1 MEKAH
6 GAVFCLRF
14 SRIGTLGLAFSL
26 LLPFIELLVLGLC
39 FSNLSFSSISFLGYL
54 RCSGYL
60 KPHKGCVGCRT
71 SKEPLHGVMGMTM
84 AQDYGSLSF
93 YTTCGYSTAFD
104 LVKIL

>member
-39 FSNLSFSSISFLGYL
+39 FSNLSFFRSRFLDTYGVPGISNHT
-54 RCSGYL
+54 RVVSV
-60 KPHKGCVGCRT
+60 VGLAR
-71 SKEPLHGVMGMTM
+71 
-84 AQDYGSLSF
+84 SLCMESWE
-93 YTTCGYSTAFD
+93 
-104 LVKIL
+104 